1 MATEYFGEIVTDKKS
16 SEAKPYDGDVILEK
30 TKEEP
35 SVFKDILTG
44 TARGTGE
51 AAPYIAAARLGKVPG
66 VLGVAGYDIATGL
79 YGAAA
84 PKEWPR
90 PLSSAELVRK
100 AESAIGVPEP
110 TTVPGRI
117 AEAGTAGAMSA
128 FGMAKGLSS
137 IPVDVMGQR
146 GRLPQLIEALSAS
159 PVLQAASGGGA
170 GIGAQTAKEMNR
182 PPEEQFLAAM
192 GGGIFPGVLPAVA
205 GLLKYPS
212 NRVANLFFSMIGK
225 PQEAERVSAKTQA
238 EVSKLRGTAAP
249 GEPAMAVSG
258 ALQQEAARIEN
269 ASRTRAAQI
278 EALAQQEKERIL
290 SEGAAKAGSA
300 AAEEQQRAIKQREVI
315 PKLRANVDAASKSV
329 EDARVKLGT
338 PATETDVGQQIRDAA
353 VNRQQQLVS
362 ERQQAFDTTKRER
375 DAVVMGK
382 ESRGEYVE
390 AMPEFKGLLKW
401 LDDKLLI
408 GRAKIE
414 KKTASVTDQE
424 QLTALNRVRDAIL
437 GRRIPV
443 DADQIEKLQ
452 TAGVKI
458 IKGTDPR
465 TGAEVFYR
473 DYPSSFQAIDDLRRK
488 LGAKAKYGEE
498 TSGYEAI
505 GSHIAN
511 QLYGKISEIQKKFAG
526 SSQEK
531 LLRDYAEGKHGE
543 LVFGTR
549 EGKALTKTTPI
560 GEEYFNTPAG
570 SLPGMMFKAGGRDQ
584 VMRAIEATGN
594 KAVVEEA
601 ARKHMAQQL
610 QDKSPKAIDS
620 WIKENDDWLK
630 LFPDLKKD
638 AQSFSSSL
646 FGLEKTSKAMEGAV
660 ERMKGKAA
668 KSFELAQT
676 RPAEITKEAEKT
688 AEARV
693 AAGAK
698 EAATVQSDAAKLAD
712 TLRVKPSDAPSIIS
726 GILQKGYTQNQLNQ
740 IVGAIKNN
748 PQAMNAFP
756 DALRQNIASIP
767 PRNML
772 TKWDSDIKHI
782 VKGLG
787 LMTTEQFNTLDKQIR
802 NIDKTMNTAAKSRV
816 ISALVYSAMT
826 ANRAMQAAR
835 LSQ

>member
-1 MATEYFGEIVTDKKS
+1 MANPWEEFSSPETSEKPWETWNQKK
-16 SEAKPYDGDVILEK
+16 ED
-30 TKEEP
+30 P

-44 TARGTGE
+44 TARGAGE
-51 AAPYIAAARLGKVPG
+51 AAPYIAAAKIGKVPG

-90 PLSSAELVRK
+90 PMSSAELMRK
-100 AESAIGVPEP
+100 AESAIGIPEP
-110 TTVPGRI
+110 TTAPGRL
-117 AEAGTAGAMSA
+117 AEAGTAGAMGTL
-128 FGMAKGLSS
+128 GMAKGLSS
-137 IPVDVMGQR
+137 IPVDIMGQR
-146 GRLPQLIEALSAS
+146 GHLPQIIEALSS
-159 PVLQAASGGGA
+159 NPMLQATSGA
-170 GIGAQTAKEMNR
+170 GAGVGAQTGKEFNMSPMAQMGLGFAGGMAPGMLPMLTAMLPYMGR
-182 PPEEQFLAAM
+182 RGADFILRMMGKETPTAQEQ
-192 GGGIFPGVLPAVA
+192 I
-205 GLLKYPS
+205 S
-212 NRVANLFFSMIGK
+212 
-225 PQEAERVSAKTQA
+225 QKTQA
-238 EVSKLRGTAAP
+238 EVSRLRGTAAP
-249 GEPAMAVSG
+249 GEPAMTISG
-258 ALQQEAARIEN
+258 ALQQESARIEN
-269 ASRTRAAQI
+269 AAKARAAQI

-290 SEGAAKAGSA
+290 SEGASSAGA
-300 AAEEQQRAIKQREVI
+300 AAKEEQQRAIKQREVI
-315 PKLRANVDAASKSV
+315 PKLRANIDAASKSV
-329 EDARVKLGT
+329 EESRAKLGA

-353 VNRQQQLVS
+353 VKRQEQLVS

-375 DAVVMGK
+375 DAVVMGR

-390 AMPEFKGLLKW
+390 SMPEFKGLLKW

-408 GRAKIE
+408 GRAKID

-458 IKGTDPR
+458 IKGTDPK

-505 GSHIAN
+505 GSHMAD

-543 LVFGTR
+543 LVFGTK

-560 GEEYFNTPAG
+560 GEEYFNTPSG

-594 KAVVEEA
+594 KAVVEDA
-601 ARKHMAQQL
+601 ARKHMSQQL
-610 QDKSPKAIDS
+610 QDKSPKAIES
-620 WIKENDDWLK
+620 WVKENDDWLK

-646 FGLEKTSKAMEGAV
+646 SSLEKTSKAMEGAI
-660 ERMKGKAA
+660 ERMKGKAT
-668 KSFELAQT
+668 KSFELAES
-676 RPAEITKEAEKT
+676 RPAEITKEAGKM
-688 AEARV
+688 AEAKV
-693 AAGAK
+693 AAGSK
-698 EAATVQSDAAKLAD
+698 EAATVQSEAAKLAD
-712 TLRVKPSDAPSIIS
+712 TLRVKPADAPSIIS
-726 GILQKGYTQNQLNQ
+726 GILQKGYTQDQLNQ
-740 IVGAIKNN
+740 IVGAIKKN

-756 DALRQNIASIP
+756 DALRQNIAGISP
-767 PRNML
+767 KNML

-787 LMTTEQFNTLDKQIR
+787 VMTTEQFNALDKQIR
-802 NIDKTMNTAAKSRV
+802 AVDKTMNTAAKSRYV
-816 ISALVYSAMT
+816 SILVYTAMT
-826 ANRAMQAAR
+826 ANRAMQSAR